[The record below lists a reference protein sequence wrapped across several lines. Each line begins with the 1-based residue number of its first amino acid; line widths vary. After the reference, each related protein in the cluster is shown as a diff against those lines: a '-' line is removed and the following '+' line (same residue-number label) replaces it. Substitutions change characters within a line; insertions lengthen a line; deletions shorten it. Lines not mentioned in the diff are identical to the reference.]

1 MSNNWKYI
9 AAKISI
15 GLLLAVVLLV
25 SYFLG
30 RNQFNKTRCK
40 DIRITVT
47 DSLTTR
53 FVTEQIV
60 KDYLAED
67 YKGLIGK
74 PLSKID
80 LMKIENIL
88 SNKTTI
94 EECNAFVTGDGYLNV
109 SVTQRKPSVRF
120 HTPDSTFYCD
130 RNGNMIP
137 TQSTFAADVPIIDGH
152 IPMDT
157 TGHPKAEWLRGI
169 VSMTQQIESSE
180 IWKNA
185 ISQIHCN
192 EKGDLVIVTKVG
204 DEKFIFGHPTE
215 VNTKLGKMQI
225 YYEMIAK
232 DGKKKYKAVD
242 LRFDKQIICKN
253 NE

>member
-1 MSNNWKYI
+1 MPNNWKYI
-9 AAKISI
+9 AARISI
-15 GLLLAVVLLV
+15 GLLLTLVLVV

-30 RNQFNKTRCK
+30 KNQFNKTRCK
-40 DIRITVT
+40 DIQVTVT

-53 FVTEQIV
+53 FVTEQII

-67 YKGLIGK
+67 YKDLIGK

-80 LMKIENIL
+80 LMKVENIL
-88 SNKTTI
+88 RDKITI
-94 EECNAFVTGDGYLNV
+94 EDCNAYVTGDGYLNV
-109 SVTQRKPSVRF
+109 SVSQRKPSIRL

-130 RNGNMIP
+130 KNGNVIP
-137 TQSTFAADVPIIDGH
+137 IQPTFAADVPIIDGH

-157 TGHPKAEWLRGI
+157 TGRPQAEWLRNI
-169 VSMTQQIESSE
+169 VATTQQIESSKV
-180 IWKNA
+180 WGNA

-204 DEKFIFGHPTE
+204 EEKFIFGHPTD
-215 VNTKLGKMQI
+215 VNTKLDKMQI

-232 DGKKKYKAVD
+232 DGKRKYDIVD

-253 NE
+253 NK